1 MKNKIEDLRNHLF
14 ATIEGLLD
22 AEKPMDLE
30 RAKTVA
36 EVAQVMVNSAKV
48 EVEFLRATD
57 SVRGTGFIPDDAK
70 LVGAPRSPLTAIDG
84 GARKA

>member
-22 AEKPMDLE
+22 EKEPLDLD

-36 EVAQVMVNSAKV
+36 EVAQVIVNSAKV
-48 EVEFLRATD
+48 EVDYMYKLG
-57 SVRGTGFIPDDAK
+57 SKGTGFIPNDGHDTPK
-70 LVGAPRSPLTAIDG
+70 LVKST
-84 GARKA
+84 K